1 MQPAAGD
8 GFALTLPY
16 APVAAVGLIWG
27 VRLQSHNILLAR
39 DGTAKI
45 ADVGVA
51 RILTQVCPAACDCSV
66 MVSSDRQLPPDLQC
80 IISGSCGHRQH
91 SWIIRCSCACLRHR
105 VTEST
110 HEACCWAW
118 FDSRAAQ
125 AYVSQLGEIA
135 GTFAWASP
143 ELLLG
148 QRCSEKADI
157 YAFGVVV
164 WELATGQRPQRGQLR
179 EVL

>member
-1 MQPAAGD
+1 M
-8 GFALTLPY
+8 
-16 APVAAVGLIWG
+16 
-27 VRLQSHNILLAR
+27 QSHNILLAR

-51 RILTQVCPAACDCSV
+51 RILTQACPGFAEPCMTDLFTCWSCAASLRHVLIATVHCCPMPAPAERSHTAA
-66 MVSSDRQLPPDLQC
+66 SLPP
-80 IISGSCGHRQH
+80 
-91 SWIIRCSCACLRHR
+91 CAGKPH
-105 VTEST
+105 
-110 HEACCWAW
+110 
-118 FDSRAAQ
+118 AADMQAPDVQ

-135 GTFAWASP
+135 GTFAWAAP

-164 WELATGQRPQRGQLR
+164 WELATGERPQRGQLR
-179 EVL
+179 DVL